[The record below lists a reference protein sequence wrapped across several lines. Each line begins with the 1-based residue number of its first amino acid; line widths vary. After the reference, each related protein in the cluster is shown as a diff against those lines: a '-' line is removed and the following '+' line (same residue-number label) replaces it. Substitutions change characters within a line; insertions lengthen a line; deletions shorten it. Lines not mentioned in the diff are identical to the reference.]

1 MKILAII
8 PARGDSKGI
17 PGKNIKLLGGKPLLQ
32 YTFET
37 AKQVSMFS
45 KIILSSD
52 NQEII
57 EVAKKIG
64 LEVPFIRPKDLATD
78 DTPTIDVVKHA
89 LEFYKNQQM
98 YFDAVCILQVT
109 SPFRTVEFINTS
121 IEKFINSKC
130 DSLIS
135 VQKIP
140 NEYNPHWAF
149 ILNDKGNLVI
159 ATGEDKIVS
168 RRQEL
173 PIAFHR
179 DGNIY
184 ITKSEI
190 VLNQNSLYGKSIAYI
205 ESSSKNYINI
215 DTLEDWERAEKILS
229 TIEFK

>member
-17 PGKNIKLLGGKPLLQ
+17 PSKNIKLLGGKPLLQ
-32 YTFET
+32 YTYET
-37 AKQVSMFS
+37 AKQTSFFS

-64 LEVPFIRPKDLATD
+64 LEVPFIRPKELATD
-78 DTPTIDVVKHA
+78 DTPTIDVVKHT
-89 LEFYKNQQM
+89 LKFYKNQEM

-121 IEKFINSKC
+121 IEKFITRKC

-140 NEYNPHWAF
+140 HEFNPHWAF
-149 ILNDKGNLVI
+149 ILNDIGNLVI

-173 PIAFHR
+173 PIAFQIGR
-179 DGNIY
+179 A
-184 ITKSEI
+184 SCR
-190 VLNQNSLYGKSIAYI
+190 
-205 ESSSKNYINI
+205 
-215 DTLEDWERAEKILS
+215 ERV
-229 TIEFK
+229 